1 MFHRFLK
8 HDLKRRAWKLAA
20 PPADE
25 FQRQPR
31 VDLGPL
37 FLYMGFEYPIGAVGH
52 FKEHEEK
59 REKQFHNDLL
69 LQYQAVQ
76 EGNLDAAWRALGIG
90 CGIFERLRSFCRA
103 ALF

>member
-59 REKQFHNDLL
+59 REKGSLFLL
-69 LQYQAVQ
+69 LREVEFEMHGSRSRGPFQASSSAMGETNHISAILV
-76 EGNLDAAWRALGIG
+76 
-90 CGIFERLRSFCRA
+90 
-103 ALF
+103 